1 MGFAALDNIKMSDD
15 SLCLLNPEEARPRL
29 KVPAT
34 TAAPGMLLCKLNFKG
49 PFKNDFKQI

>member
-1 MGFAALDNIKMSDD
+1 MLGFAALDNIKMSDD

-34 TAAPGMLLCKLNFKG
+34 TAAPGILCKLNVKG